1 ITGIVS
7 ADPRNNSNNIFLED
21 GSVFSSAVGFHLL
34 AASGTTTVTG
44 DSVIDN
50 VVVNSGSSINF
61 GIGGSTG
68 IISGNILDNGVVD
81 FNHSND
87 LTFSNAIEGS
97 GVLVKDGS
105 NNLTL
110 SNSNTYTGGTV
121 LNSGT
126 LTGNSSSFGSGAI
139 TDNAALAI
147 AQDTDGT
154 LSNSISGTGTLT
166 KAGSG
171 NVTLT
176 GSNTFAGGTL
186 ISDGTLTGG
195 TSSFGSGAITD
206 NAALAIAQ
214 DTDGTLSN
222 SISGTGTLTKAGS
235 GNVTLTGSNTFAGG
249 TLISDGTLTGGTS
262 SFGSGAITDNAALAI
277 AQDTDGT
284 LSNSISGTGTLTKAG
299 SGNVTLAAYD
309 TYTGD
314 TTIENGTLTVSG
326 FIGNS
331 AVTVD
336 DGATLSGTGTV
347 GTTDIRS
354 SGTLDTSAN
363 GLDSILHVNGNLT
376 LEQGANYL
384 AVVGENG
391 HSSQTEVNGEV
402 ILNGNTLTVNTVGS
416 PILSANSRYQ
426 ILTASNGIS
435 GTFGTINDSGLVNNY
450 YFLFPTIDY
459 TADSIYLDMDR
470 NSRSFASAA
479 VTRNQYAVGSALDS
493 MGAAGGAVTGAVE
506 LLNEKQARHAYN
518 SLSGEIH
525 ASARTTMIENS
536 FYIRNAALDRLVSSD
551 CINGVSQSTIK
562 TVSIGTAGNA
572 SACREPGLT
581 MWGTAYGSWGH
592 NGGGSNAS
600 SLHHELG
607 GFVMGADTQAFQ
619 TWRIGGLVSYG
630 HSAFSS
636 NAVQSSGHSN
646 DVSVGGY
653 AGTHWGHLHLRL
665 GAFYSWDVLGLNRT
679 VKAPGL
685 SDHLSSSYLG
695 GTAQTFG
702 DIAYQFR
709 FGRATRIEPFA
720 NVAYVN
726 VHTNG
731 YHEDGGKTAA
741 LNGRGMD
748 TGTTYSTF
756 GVRGSTVF
764 HVGNIVL
771 MPNGSLGYRH
781 SYGVIAPTAH
791 QSFATGSS
799 DFEAAGALLA
809 QDAAV
814 INAGTA
820 VRLSDRLNANVS
832 YVGQYGAN
840 YIDSGIRGKII
851 WNF

>member
-1 ITGIVS
+1 M
-7 ADPRNNSNNIFLED
+7 
-21 GSVFSSAVGFHLL
+21 
-34 AASGTTTVTG
+34 
-44 DSVIDN
+44 
-50 VVVNSGSSINF
+50 
-61 GIGGSTG
+61 
-68 IISGNILDNGVVD
+68 
-81 FNHSND
+81 
-87 LTFSNAIEGS
+87 
-97 GVLVKDGS
+97 
-105 NNLTL
+105 
-110 SNSNTYTGGTV
+110 
-121 LNSGT
+121 
-126 LTGNSSSFGSGAI
+126 
-139 TDNAALAI
+139 
-147 AQDTDGT
+147 
-154 LSNSISGTGTLT
+154 T

-186 ISDGTLTGG
+186 ISAGTLTGG

-214 DTDGTLSN
+214 DTDS
-222 SISGTGTLTKAGS
+222 
-235 GNVTLTGSNTFAGG
+235 
-249 TLISDGTLTGGTS
+249 
-262 SFGSGAITDNAALAI
+262 
-277 AQDTDGT
+277 T

-326 FIGNS
+326 SIGNS

-416 PILSANSRYQ
+416 PILSANSHYQ

-435 GTFGTINDSGLVNNY
+435 GTFGTINDSGLINSY
-450 YFLFPTIDY
+450 YFLSPTLDY

-479 VTRNQYAVGSALDS
+479 ITRNQSAVGTALDS

-562 TVSIGTAGNA
+562 TVSVGTAGNA

-607 GFVMGADTQAFQ
+607 GFVMGVDTQAFQ

-665 GAFYSWDVLGLNRT
+665 GAFYSWDILGLNRT

-741 LNGRGMD
+741 LNGRGVD